1 MNQERIREIATSIIE
16 AENLF
21 IVDIKVSKSN
31 VITIHIDAMEGINID
46 MCSKVSREIEAS
58 LDRETEDFEL
68 TVSSAGIGYPFLVPQ
83 QFLKNINNEVEIINL
98 DNTKKVGILKEYSKD
113 EVLISYETK
122 IKIEGQKKKQI
133 QNIEE
138 KISLD
143 DIKEI
148 KDIIKF

>member
-1 MNQERIREIATSIIE
+1 MNQERISEIATSVVE
-16 AENLF
+16 SENLF
-21 IVDIKVSKSN
+21 IVDIKVSKNN

-46 MCSKVSREIEAS
+46 MCSKISREIEAN

-68 TVSSAGIGYPFLVPQ
+68 TVASAGIGYPFRVPQ
-83 QFLKNINNEVEIINL
+83 QFLKNINNEVEITKK
-98 DNTKKVGILKEYSKD
+98 DNTTKVGVLKEYSKN
-113 EVLISYETK
+113 EILISYEIK

>member
-1 MNQERIREIATSIIE
+1 MNQERISEIATSVVE
-16 AENLF
+16 SENLF
-21 IVDIKVSKSN
+21 IVDIKVSKNN

-46 MCSKVSREIEAS
+46 MCSKISREIEAN

-68 TVSSAGIGYPFLVPQ
+68 TVASAGIGYPFRVPQ
-83 QFLKNINNEVEIINL
+83 QFLKNINNEVEITKK
-98 DNTKKVGILKEYSKD
+98 DNTTKVGVLKEYSKN
-113 EVLISYETK
+113 EILISYEIK

-138 KISLD
+138 KIFLD